1 MNKLKCLVAN
11 TISKQ
16 SISSIELVTKPSIGD
31 VLPVHFGREKVVSV
45 VFVTEYL
52 LKYYPDYTGLDLVI
66 YTE

>member
-1 MNKLKCLVAN
+1 MNKLKCLVVN
-11 TISKQ
+11 NRFSQLTQ
-16 SISSIELVTKPSIGD
+16 TELSAKPSVGD

-52 LKYYPDYTGLDLVI
+52 LNYYPGYTGLDLVI